1 MITSTHVRRLQT
13 LVGANAMILDEDILK
28 GYSSDWSAI
37 ADQIPLAVIKPSSSE
52 QVSQVLK
59 YCNEQGIKIVIQGG
73 RTGLCGG
80 ATPKANE
87 VALSLERMNHIV
99 DIDEHAMTM
108 TVEAGATLEQV
119 QNKAKE
125 LGLQFP
131 LDLSARGN
139 CTIGGN
145 AATNAGGNR
154 VIKYGMMRDLVL
166 GIEAVIPNGDIVGGM
181 NTMMKNN
188 AGFDLKHLFI
198 GSEGT
203 LGIITRLVLKLV
215 PRADETMVMLCGAEN
230 LEKLTL
236 LLAKFRHQASQTMS
250 AFEVM
255 WADYF
260 DEVINTQKLARK
272 PFSDN
277 HAIYALVEFQ
287 GTDKSVLQTISETL
301 LGEALEQDLIKD
313 VILGQSLQDN
323 IDIWGIRE
331 AIAELLSIVKP
342 FIAFDISMPLG
353 QMQHFVDT
361 SKQLVADKYPQ
372 ARYFAFG
379 HLGDGN
385 LHLTISYPQ
394 QDKLHAIEDD
404 VLQIAGKIG
413 ASISGEHG
421 IGVIKK
427 DFLKYSRSDSEIAL
441 MKTLKEIIDPNH
453 ILNCGRVVD
462 LH

>member
-1 MITSTHVRRLQT
+1 MINSAHVRQLQT
-13 LVGANAMILDEDILK
+13 IMGADAVILDEDILEV
-28 GYSSDWSAI
+28 YSKDWSSTA
-37 ADQIPLAVIKPSSSE
+37 AQKPLAVIKPRSSV
-52 QVSQVLK
+52 QVSQVMK
-59 YCNEQGIKIVIQGG
+59 YCNEQGINIVIQGG

-80 ATPKANE
+80 ATPKVNE
-87 VALSLERMNHIV
+87 VVVSLERMSQIIN
-99 DIDEHAMTM
+99 IDEHAMTM

-119 QNKAKE
+119 QSKAQAS
-125 LGLQFP
+125 GLEFP

-145 AATNAGGNR
+145 AATNAGGSR

-203 LGIITRLVLKLV
+203 LGIITQLVLKLV
-215 PRADETMVMLCGAEN
+215 PRTDESVVVLCGAAN
-230 LEKLTL
+230 LQNLTELLTKL
-236 LLAKFRHQASQTMS
+236 KYQASHAMS

-260 DEVINTQKLARK
+260 DEVIDKQKLARK
-272 PFSDN
+272 PFEGS

-287 GTDKSVLQTISETL
+287 GTDKSTLLSLTETL
-301 LGEALEQDLIKD
+301 FGEALENGLVDD

-323 IDIWGIRE
+323 ADIWSIRE
-331 AIAELLSIVKP
+331 AVAELLAILKP
-342 FIAFDISMPLG
+342 FIAFDISLPLAH
-353 QMQHFVDT
+353 MQQFVDT
-361 SKQLVADKYPQ
+361 SKQLIASKYPNG
-372 ARYFAFG
+372 RYFAFG

-385 LHLTISYPQ
+385 LHLTISYP
-394 QDKLHAIEDD
+394 DEGKLHDIEND
-404 VLQIAGKIG
+404 VLQVAGKMG

-427 DFLKYSRSDSEIAL
+427 DFLKYSRSDNEIAL
-441 MKTLKEIIDPNH
+441 MKAMKEMIDPNH

-462 LH
+462 VQ

>member
-1 MITSTHVRRLQT
+1 MINVAHIEQLQCI
-13 LVGANAMILDEDILK
+13 LGADAVILDEDILEV
-28 GYSSDWSAI
+28 YSKDWSACH
-37 ADQIPLAVIKPSSSE
+37 PHNPMAVIKPRSSE
-52 QVSQVLK
+52 QVSQVMK
-59 YCNEQGIKIVIQGG
+59 YCNDQSINIVIQGG

-87 VALSLERMNHIV
+87 IVLSLERMNQVV
-99 DIDEHAMTM
+99 DIDKHAMTM

-119 QNKAKE
+119 QIKAQE
-125 LGLQFP
+125 VGLEFP
-131 LDLSARGN
+131 LDLGARGS

-154 VIKYGMMRDLVL
+154 VIKYGMMRDMVL
-166 GIEAVIPNGDIVGGM
+166 GIEAIIPNGAIVGGM

-203 LGIITRLVLKLV
+203 LGIITKLVLKLV
-215 PRADETMVMLCGAEN
+215 PRVDESVVVLCGAEN
-230 LEKLTL
+230 LENLIL
-236 LLAKFRHQASQTMS
+236 LLTKLKHEATDSMS

-260 DEVINTQKLARK
+260 DEVVEKQKLARK
-272 PFSDN
+272 PFESS

-287 GTDKSVLQTISETL
+287 GTDKQMLLSLIESLFSEAIESGL
-301 LGEALEQDLIKD
+301 VDD
-313 VILGQSLQDN
+313 VILGQSIQDKA
-323 IDIWGIRE
+323 DIWAIRE
-331 AIAELLSIVKP
+331 SVAELLTVLKT
-342 FIAFDISMPLG
+342 FIAFDISLPLG
-353 QMQHFVDT
+353 KMEIFVKT
-361 SKQLVADKYPQ
+361 SKELVAKKYPK

-385 LHLTISYPQ
+385 LHLTISYSNEYNQ
-394 QDKLHAIEDD
+394 HTIEED
-404 VLQIAGKIG
+404 VLQVAGAMG

-441 MKTLKEIIDPNH
+441 MKALKETIDPNK
-453 ILNCGRVVD
+453 ILNRGRVIDV
-462 LH
+462 

>member
-1 MITSTHVRRLQT
+1 MISSSHIRQLQSI
-13 LVGANAMILDEDILK
+13 VGANAVILDQDLLE
-28 GYSSDWSAI
+28 GYSNDWSAI
-37 ADQIPLAVIKPSSSE
+37 TAQIPLALIKPSSSK
-52 QVSQVLK
+52 QVSQVMK

-87 VALSLERMNHIV
+87 VALSLERMNHII
-99 DIDEHAMTM
+99 DIDVHAMTM

-119 QNKAKE
+119 QIKAQE

-188 AGFDLKHLFI
+188 AGYDLKHLFI

-203 LGIITRLVLKLV
+203 LGIITRLVLKLS
-215 PRADETMVMLCGAEN
+215 PRTDETVVVLCGAQS

-255 WADYF
+255 WADYV
-260 DEVINTQKLARK
+260 DEVIDKQKLARP
-272 PFSDN
+272 PFAEK

-287 GTDKSVLQTISETL
+287 GTDKSML
-301 LGEALEQDLIKD
+301 LSLTESLFGEALESGLVDD
-313 VILGQSLQDN
+313 VILGQSLQN
-323 IDIWGIRE
+323 NADIWAIRE
-331 AIAELLSIVKP
+331 AIAELLAVLKP

-353 QMQHFVDT
+353 QMQQFVET
-361 SKQLVADKYPQ
+361 SKQLVASKYAK

-385 LHLTISYPQ
+385 LHLTISYP
-394 QDKLHAIEDD
+394 DEAKLHDIEDD
-404 VLQIAGKIG
+404 VLQVAGAMG

-427 DFLKYSRSDSEIAL
+427 DFLKYSRSDSEINL
-441 MKTLKEIIDPNH
+441 MKTMKKMLDPNH
-453 ILNCGRVVD
+453 ILNSGRVVD
-462 LH
+462 DK